1 MSHPGFTVGTKC
13 LSLKG
18 ITMSFVREQAFGVQ
32 GPVSPLK
39 LKNILREC
47 VETVA
52 PLAATQRVDLM
63 LRHTPDVEVMANGR
77 RVKHV
82 LINLLSNA
90 IKYNRKNGVVIVASK
105 ILEGQLRISVSDTGP
120 GLKDEHV
127 ERLFTHYDQLD
138 AIDTTIDGTGSGL
151 ARSKRFVEAMGGSI
165 GVESVPGDGSTFWV
179 EFPVFV
185 DQWRRLAS

>member
-1 MSHPGFTVGTKC
+1 MF
-13 LSLKG
+13 
-18 ITMSFVREQAFGVQ
+18 FVSGQPSGVQ

-39 LKNILREC
+39 LKNVIREC
-47 VETVA
+47 VETVV
-52 PLAATQRVDLM
+52 PLAASRRVDLM
-63 LRHTPDVEVMANGR
+63 VRHTPDVEVMANGR

-105 ILEGQLRISVSDTGP
+105 VLEARLRVSVSDTGP
-120 GLKDEHV
+120 GLDREHV

-151 ARSKRFVEAMGGSI
+151 ARSKRFIEAMGGAI
-165 GVESVPGDGSTFWV
+165 GVESVPGDGSTFWI
-179 EFPVFV
+179 EFPLFV